1 MNRTFFL
8 GYTTRD
14 IEIRYGQG
22 DNPMAIGKFS
32 IAIDSGY
39 GDKKKTN
46 FFNCTIF
53 GKQAEAFE
61 KYVPKGTKVLLECE
75 ANQNQYTDRN
85 GNKVNTV
92 DFIVK
97 NFEFCEKKSQKTEMQ
112 KQTTPPPMPLDAD
125 GFMAIPD
132 NVEDEGL
139 PFN

>member
-1 MNRTFFL
+1 MNKVIFCGRT
-8 GYTTRD
+8 TKD
-14 IEIRYGQG
+14 IEMRYSQG
-22 DNPMAIGKFS
+22 ENSMAIGRFS
-32 IAIDSGY
+32 IAIDNGY

-75 ANQNQYTDRN
+75 ANQNQYTDKN
-85 GNKVNTV
+85 GNKVNSV

-97 NFEFCEKKSQKTEMQ
+97 SFEFCESKSQSNSQ
-112 KQTTPPPMPLDAD
+112 PQPTPNNDNSWLN
-125 GFMAIPD
+125 IPD
-132 NVEDEGL
+132 GVEDSL

>member
-1 MNRTFFL
+1 MNKVIFCGRT
-8 GYTTRD
+8 TKD
-14 IEIRYGQG
+14 IEMRYSQG
-22 DNPMAIGKFS
+22 ENSMAIGRFS
-32 IAIDSGY
+32 IAIDNGY

-75 ANQNQYTDRN
+75 ANQNQYTDKN
-85 GNKVNTV
+85 GNKVNSV

-97 NFEFCEKKSQKTEMQ
+97 SFEFCESKSQSNIQPHPAPSVDM
-112 KQTTPPPMPLDAD
+112 
-125 GFMAIPD
+125 GFMNID
-132 NVEDEGL
+132 TDMDSL

>member
-1 MNRTFFL
+1 MNKVIFCGRT
-8 GYTTRD
+8 TKD
-14 IEIRYGQG
+14 IEMRYSQG
-22 DNPMAIGKFS
+22 ENSMAIGRFS
-32 IAIDSGY
+32 IAINSSY

-75 ANQNQYTDRN
+75 ANQNQYTDKN
-85 GNKVNTV
+85 GNKVNSV

-97 NFEFCEKKSQKTEMQ
+97 SFEFCESKSKSNSQPQPTQSVDM
-112 KQTTPPPMPLDAD
+112 
-125 GFMAIPD
+125 GFMNID
-132 NVEDEGL
+132 TDMDSL

>member
-1 MNRTFFL
+1 MNKVIFCGRT
-8 GYTTRD
+8 TKD
-14 IEIRYGQG
+14 IEMRYSQG
-22 DNPMAIGKFS
+22 ENSMAIGRFS

-75 ANQNQYTDRN
+75 ANLNQYTDKNR
-85 GNKVNTV
+85 NKVNST

-97 NFEFCEKKSQKTEMQ
+97 SFEFCESKSQSNSQ
-112 KQTTPPPMPLDAD
+112 PQTAQNNSD
-125 GFMAIPD
+125 GFMSIPD
-132 NVEDEGL
+132 GLDDTGL

>member
-1 MNRTFFL
+1 MNKVIFCGRT
-8 GYTTRD
+8 TKD
-14 IEIRYGQG
+14 IEMRYSQG
-22 DNPMAIGKFS
+22 ENSMAIGRFS
-32 IAIDSGY
+32 IAIDNGY

-75 ANQNQYTDRN
+75 ANQNQYTDKN
-85 GNKVNTV
+85 GNKVNSV

-97 NFEFCEKKSQKTEMQ
+97 SFEFCESKSQSNSQ
-112 KQTTPPPMPLDAD
+112 SQPALSNDNS
-125 GFMAIPD
+125 FVSIPD
-132 NVEDEGL
+132 NLEDEGL

>member
-1 MNRTFFL
+1 MNKVIFCGRT
-8 GYTTRD
+8 TKD
-14 IEIRYGQG
+14 VEMRYSQG
-22 DNPMAIGKFS
+22 ENSMAIGRFS

-39 GDKKKTN
+39 GDKKKTS

-75 ANQNQYTDRN
+75 ANQNQYTDKN
-85 GNKVNTV
+85 GNKVNSV

-97 NFEFCEKKSQKTEMQ
+97 SFEFCESKSQSNSQT
-112 KQTTPPPMPLDAD
+112 QTTPSNND
-125 GFMAIPD
+125 GFMNIPAGL
-132 NVEDEGL
+132 EDEGL

>member
-1 MNRTFFL
+1 MNKVIFCGRT
-8 GYTTRD
+8 TKD
-14 IEIRYGQG
+14 IEMRYSQG
-22 DNPMAIGKFS
+22 ENSMAIGRFS

-39 GDKKKTN
+39 GDKKKTS

-75 ANQNQYTDRN
+75 ANQNQYTDKN
-85 GNKVNTV
+85 GNKVNSV

-97 NFEFCEKKSQKTEMQ
+97 SFEFCESKSQSNS
-112 KQTTPPPMPLDAD
+112 QTQPTSSNDD
-125 GFMAIPD
+125 GFMSIPD
-132 NVEDEGL
+132 GIEDEGL

>member
-1 MNRTFFL
+1 MNKVIFCGRT
-8 GYTTRD
+8 TKD
-14 IEIRYGQG
+14 IEMRYSQG
-22 DNPMAIGKFS
+22 ENSMAIGRFS

-39 GDKKKTN
+39 GDKKKTS

-75 ANQNQYTDRN
+75 ANQNPYTDKN
-85 GNKVNTV
+85 GNKVNSV

-97 NFEFCEKKSQKTEMQ
+97 SFEFCESKSQSSSQ
-112 KQTTPPPMPLDAD
+112 PQTTPSNDNSWMN
-125 GFMAIPD
+125 IPD
-132 NVEDEGL
+132 GVEDSL

>member
-1 MNRTFFL
+1 MNKVIFCGRT
-8 GYTTRD
+8 TKD
-14 IEIRYGQG
+14 IEMRYSQG
-22 DNPMAIGKFS
+22 ENSMAIGRFS

-39 GDKKKTN
+39 GDKKKTS

-75 ANQNQYTDRN
+75 ANQNQYTDKN
-85 GNKVNTV
+85 GNKVNSV

-97 NFEFCEKKSQKTEMQ
+97 SFEFCESKSQSNSQ
-112 KQTTPPPMPLDAD
+112 SQATPSNDNSWMN
-125 GFMAIPD
+125 IPD
-132 NVEDEGL
+132 GVEDSL

>member
-1 MNRTFFL
+1 MNKVIFCGRT
-8 GYTTRD
+8 TKD
-14 IEIRYGQG
+14 IEMRYSQG
-22 DNPMAIGKFS
+22 ENSMAIGRFS
-32 IAIDSGY
+32 IAIDNGY

-75 ANQNQYTDRN
+75 ANQNQYTDKN
-85 GNKVNTV
+85 GNKVNSV

-97 NFEFCEKKSQKTEMQ
+97 SFEFCESKSQSNSQ
-112 KQTTPPPMPLDAD
+112 PQPTPSNNY
-125 GFMAIPD
+125 GFMSIPD
-132 NVEDEGL
+132 GLEDEGL

>member
-1 MNRTFFL
+1 MNKVIFCGRT
-8 GYTTRD
+8 TND
-14 IEIRYGQG
+14 VEMRYSQG
-22 DNPMAIGKFS
+22 ENSMAIGRFS
-32 IAIDSGY
+32 IAIDRGY

-75 ANQNQYTDRN
+75 ANQNQYTDKN
-85 GNKVNTV
+85 NNKVNSI

-97 NFEFCEKKSQKTEMQ
+97 SFEFCESKSQSNSQ
-112 KQTTPPPMPLDAD
+112 PQPTPSNDNSLMN
-125 GFMAIPD
+125 IPD
-132 NVEDEGL
+132 GVEDSL

>member
-1 MNRTFFL
+1 MNKVIFCGRT
-8 GYTTRD
+8 TKD
-14 IEIRYGQG
+14 IEMRYSQG
-22 DNPMAIGKFS
+22 ENSMAIGRFS
-32 IAIDSGY
+32 IAIDNGY

-75 ANQNQYTDRN
+75 ANQNQYTDKN
-85 GNKVNTV
+85 GNKVNSV

-97 NFEFCEKKSQKTEMQ
+97 SFEFCESKSQSNSQ
-112 KQTTPPPMPLDAD
+112 PQPTPSNND
-125 GFMAIPD
+125 GFMSIPD
-132 NVEDEGL
+132 GIEDEGL